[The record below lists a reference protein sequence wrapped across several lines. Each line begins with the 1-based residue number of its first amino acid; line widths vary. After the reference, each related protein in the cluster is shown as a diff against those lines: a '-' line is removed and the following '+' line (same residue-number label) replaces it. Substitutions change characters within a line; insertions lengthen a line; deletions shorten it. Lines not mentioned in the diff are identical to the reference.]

1 MPLVIGIEN
10 GIDKGFT
17 KKELGLT
24 NGFTLGVICM
34 HAGISRIGDKGYGIV
49 ISAEEAVERFKLVL
63 DTMPLWNDQENTWEY
78 KWLTN
83 LDNIKRL
90 EENNWI
96 CNGGSKS
103 TEQFIHDMKNAM
115 FDNATRQTMFK
126 YSPRVSWDDFK
137 SQKETIRSILG
148 MILTGDDKRYY
159 DDNKWIVD
167 ELAGAFEP
175 YDNWNLKKPFY
186 DGKYLVYDEDTDE
199 YKLSREPQKEDY

>member
-1 MPLVIGIEN
+1 MTLDIGIEN
-10 GIDKGFT
+10 GTDKGFT

-24 NGFTLGVICM
+24 NSLTLAVICA
-34 HAGISRIGDKGYGIV
+34 HAGIGRIGDKGYGII

-63 DTMPLWNDQENTWEY
+63 DTMPLWDNQENTWEY

-83 LDNIKRL
+83 LDNMKRL
-90 EENNWI
+90 EENDWT
-96 CNGGSKS
+96 CNAGSKS
-103 TEQFIHDMKNAM
+103 TEQFIHDMKNTM
-115 FDNATRQTMFK
+115 FDNATRETMFK

-159 DDNKWIVD
+159 DDNKWMVD
-167 ELAGAFEP
+167 ELTAVFEP

>member
-10 GIDKGFT
+10 GTDKGFT

-34 HAGISRIGDKGYGIV
+34 HAGISRIGDKGYGVV

-63 DTMPLWNDQENTWEY
+63 DTMPLWDDQENTWEY

-90 EENNWI
+90 EENNWT
-96 CNGGSKS
+96 CNAGSKS

>member
-1 MPLVIGIEN
+1 MPLIIGIEN
-10 GIDKGFT
+10 GTDKGFT

-137 SQKETIRSILG
+137 SQKE
-148 MILTGDDKRYY
+148 
-159 DDNKWIVD
+159 
-167 ELAGAFEP
+167 A
-175 YDNWNLKKPFY
+175 
-186 DGKYLVYDEDTDE
+186 
-199 YKLSREPQKEDY
+199 

>member
-1 MPLVIGIEN
+1 MPLIIGIEN
-10 GIDKGFT
+10 GTDKGFT

-159 DDNKWIVD
+159 DDNKWIGD

-175 YDNWNLKKPFY
+175 YNNWNLKKPFY
-186 DGKYLVYDEDTDE
+186 DGKYLVYDEDTAE

>member
-1 MPLVIGIEN
+1 MPLIIGIEN
-10 GIDKGFT
+10 GTDKGFT

-63 DTMPLWNDQENTWEY
+63 DTMPLWDDQENTWEY

-90 EENNWI
+90 EESNWT

-159 DDNKWIVD
+159 DDNKWMVD
-167 ELAGAFEP
+167 ELTGAFEP
-175 YDNWNLKKPFY
+175 YNNWNLKKPFY

>member
-10 GIDKGFT
+10 GTDKGFT

-34 HAGISRIGDKGYGIV
+34 HAGISRIGDKGYGVV

-63 DTMPLWNDQENTWEY
+63 DTMPLWDNQENTWEY

-90 EENNWI
+90 EENNWT
-96 CNGGSKS
+96 CNAGSKS
-103 TEQFIHDMKNAM
+103 TEQFIHDMKNTM

-137 SQKETIRSILG
+137 SQKEIIRNILG

-159 DDNKWIVD
+159 DDNKWMVD
-167 ELAGAFEP
+167 ELTAVFEP

-186 DGKYLVYDEDTDE
+186 DGKYLVYDEDADE

>member
-1 MPLVIGIEN
+1 M
-10 GIDKGFT
+10 
-17 KKELGLT
+17 
-24 NGFTLGVICM
+24 
-34 HAGISRIGDKGYGIV
+34 GYSVV

-63 DTMPLWNDQENTWEY
+63 DTMPLWDDQENTWEY

-90 EENNWI
+90 EENDWY
-96 CNGGSKS
+96 CNAGSKS
-103 TEQFIHDMKNAM
+103 TEQFIHDMKNVM

-126 YSPRVSWDDFK
+126 HSPRVSWDDFK

-159 DDNKWIVD
+159 DDNKWMVD
-167 ELAGAFEP
+167 ELTCAFEP

-186 DGKYLVYDEDTDE
+186 DNKYLVYDEDTDE

>member
-10 GIDKGFT
+10 GTDKGFT

-34 HAGISRIGDKGYGIV
+34 HAGIGRIGDKGYSVV
-49 ISAEEAVERFKLVL
+49 ISAEEALERFKLVL
-63 DTMPLWNDQENTWEY
+63 DTMPLWDDQENTWEY

-90 EENNWI
+90 EENNWT
-96 CNGGSKS
+96 CNAGSKS

-126 YSPRVSWDDFK
+126 HSPRVSWDDFK

-159 DDNKWIVD
+159 DDNKWMVD
-167 ELAGAFEP
+167 ELTCAFEP

-186 DGKYLVYDEDTDE
+186 DGKYLVYDEDDCE
-199 YKLSREPQKEDY
+199 YRLSREPQKEDY

>member
-1 MPLVIGIEN
+1 MTLDIGVIN

-63 DTMPLWNDQENTWEY
+63 DTMPLWDDQENTWEY

-90 EENNWI
+90 EENNWT
-96 CNGGSKS
+96 CNAGSKS

-115 FDNATRQTMFK
+115 FDYATRQTMFK

-137 SQKETIRSILG
+137 SQKETIRNILG

>member
-1 MPLVIGIEN
+1 MPLIIGIEN
-10 GIDKGFT
+10 GTDKGFT

>member
-10 GIDKGFT
+10 GTDKGFT

-34 HAGISRIGDKGYGIV
+34 HAGIGRIGDKGYGIV

-63 DTMPLWNDQENTWEY
+63 DTMPLWDNQENTWEY

-90 EENNWI
+90 EENNWT
-96 CNGGSKS
+96 CNAGSKS
-103 TEQFIHDMKNAM
+103 TEQFIHDMKNTM

-137 SQKETIRSILG
+137 SQKETIRNILG

-159 DDNKWIVD
+159 DDNKWMVD

>member
-10 GIDKGFT
+10 GTDKGFT

-34 HAGISRIGDKGYGIV
+34 HAGISRIGDKGYGVV

-63 DTMPLWNDQENTWEY
+63 DTMPLWDNQENTWEY

-90 EENNWI
+90 EENNWT
-96 CNGGSKS
+96 CNAGSKS
-103 TEQFIHDMKNAM
+103 TEQFIHDMKNTM

-137 SQKETIRSILG
+137 SQKETIRNILG

-159 DDNKWIVD
+159 DDNKWMVD

-186 DGKYLVYDEDTDE
+186 DGKYLVYDEDADE

>member
-1 MPLVIGIEN
+1 MTLDIGIEN
-10 GIDKGFT
+10 GTDKGFT

-24 NGFTLGVICM
+24 NGFTLGVICA
-34 HAGISRIGDKGYGIV
+34 HAGIGRIGDKAYGVV

-63 DTMPLWNDQENTWEY
+63 DTMPLWDDQENTWEY

-83 LDNIKRL
+83 LDNMKRL
-90 EENNWI
+90 EENDWY
-96 CNGGSKS
+96 CNAGSKS
-103 TEQFIHDMKNAM
+103 TEQFIHDMKNVM
-115 FDNATRQTMFK
+115 FDYATRETMFK

-159 DDNKWIVD
+159 DDNKWMVYD
-167 ELAGAFEP
+167 LTAVFEP
-175 YDNWNLKKPFY
+175 YDNWDLKKPFY

-199 YKLSREPQKEDY
+199 YKLSKEPQKEDY

>member
-1 MPLVIGIEN
+1 MPLIIGIEN
-10 GIDKGFT
+10 GTDKGFT

-34 HAGISRIGDKGYGIV
+34 HAGISRICDKGYGIV

>member
-10 GIDKGFT
+10 GTDKGFT

-34 HAGISRIGDKGYGIV
+34 HAGISRIGDKGYGVV

-63 DTMPLWNDQENTWEY
+63 DTMPLWDDQENTWEY

-90 EENNWI
+90 EENDWY
-96 CNGGSKS
+96 CNAGSKS

-126 YSPRVSWDDFK
+126 HSPRVSWDDFK

>member
-1 MPLVIGIEN
+1 MTLDIGVIN

-63 DTMPLWNDQENTWEY
+63 DTMPLWDDQENTWEY

-90 EENNWI
+90 EENNWT
-96 CNGGSKS
+96 CNAGSKS
-103 TEQFIHDMKNAM
+103 TEQFIHDMKNTM

>member
-10 GIDKGFT
+10 GTDKGFT

-34 HAGISRIGDKGYGIV
+34 HAGIGRIGDKGYGIV

-63 DTMPLWNDQENTWEY
+63 DTMPLWDNQENTWEY

-90 EENNWI
+90 EENNWT
-96 CNGGSKS
+96 CNAGSKS
-103 TEQFIHDMKNAM
+103 TEQFIHDMKNVM

-159 DDNKWIVD
+159 DDNKWMVD
-167 ELAGAFEP
+167 ELTGAFEP